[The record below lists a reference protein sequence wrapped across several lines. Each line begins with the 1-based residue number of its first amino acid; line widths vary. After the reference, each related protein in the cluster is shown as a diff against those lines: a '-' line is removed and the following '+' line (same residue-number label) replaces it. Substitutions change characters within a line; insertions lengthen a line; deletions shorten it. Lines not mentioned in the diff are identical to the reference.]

1 MFPIR
6 FKRPALLCMA
16 MLTVVLSGCGLIQK
30 VVDESKSVASAVFY
44 KQIKILHLDFF
55 SRSALNTDA
64 EDTPLSTMV
73 HVWQL
78 KTREDFDK
86 ADYDTL
92 FMQEEKT
99 LEEAFGELNGM
110 IEQLEDSQVSL
121 ENSFQIYQEGTASLN
136 VPLDKETQFVA
147 IIGQFYH
154 PDEKSDSWRLVIK
167 RDELEADKPRSIEL
181 MRSDLRLLP
190 LKDK

>member
-64 EDTPLSTMV
+64 EDTRIMTPCLCRKRRRWRRTY
-73 HVWQL
+73 WQN
-78 KTREDFDK
+78 TPS
-86 ADYDTL
+86 
-92 FMQEEKT
+92 
-99 LEEAFGELNGM
+99 G
-110 IEQLEDSQVSL
+110 
-121 ENSFQIYQEGTASLN
+121 
-136 VPLDKETQFVA
+136 
-147 IIGQFYH
+147 
-154 PDEKSDSWRLVIK
+154 
-167 RDELEADKPRSIEL
+167 
-181 MRSDLRLLP
+181 
-190 LKDK
+190 

>member
-73 HVWQL
+73 QAFKQAMNEIGVAGSRQMTVIFQL
-78 KTREDFDK
+78 DRRELGR
-86 ADYDTL
+86 T
-92 FMQEEKT
+92 
-99 LEEAFGELNGM
+99 
-110 IEQLEDSQVSL
+110 
-121 ENSFQIYQEGTASLN
+121 IYQLN
-136 VPLDKETQFVA
+136 NEETQRVGVKLA
-147 IIGQFYH
+147 GV
-154 PDEKSDSWRLVIK
+154 KT
-167 RDELEADKPRSIEL
+167 
-181 MRSDLRLLP
+181 
-190 LKDK
+190 